1 MMLSETFQVA
11 AIIEKL
17 PLAWKDFKSY
27 LKHKRKETNIEE
39 LVVKVQIEED
49 KRIVERKRVVSVAK
63 ANVVE
68 HLLNMDIKPRK
79 IKAKSKMRSL

>member
-79 IKAKSKMRSL
+79 IKAKSEMRSL